1 MKMKMTT
8 KLITAEEARQMSA
21 DIKDNFI
28 NNEMQPYIEYLN
40 KKIEEEI
47 KKGRTGVYFWYN
59 YSMGVAPD
67 PVISELSED
76 NLSTLI
82 EYLESNGYY
91 VKLTSGSLLFIAW
104 WKRTE
109 KPEVKEEP
117 KNHWFTMWRKS

>member
-1 MKMKMTT
+1 MT

-28 NNEMQPYIEYLN
+28 NNEMEPYIEYLN
-40 KKIEEEI
+40 NKIEEEI
-47 KKGRTGVYFWYN
+47 KKGRTGVYFWYD

-76 NLSTLI
+76 NLATLI

-91 VKLTSGSLLFIAW
+91 VKLTSGALLFIAW

-109 KPEVKEEP
+109 KPEPVKEEP
-117 KNHWFTMWRKS
+117 KKKSMWDIWGNYW

>member
-1 MKMKMTT
+1 MT

-28 NNEMQPYIEYLN
+28 NNEMEPYIEYLN
-40 KKIEEEI
+40 NKIEEEI
-47 KKGRTGVYFWYN
+47 KKGRTGVYFWYD

-76 NLSTLI
+76 NLATLI

-91 VKLTSGSLLFIAW
+91 VKLTSGALLFIAW
-104 WKRTE
+104 WKREE
-109 KPEVKEEP
+109 KPEIKEEP
-117 KNHWFTMWRKS
+117 KKKSMWDIWGNYW